1 MRTLKRKTKIIETNA
16 EIWNSV
22 KYSLGKIE
30 NLNVPVCLN
39 ELVAENSECKI
50 SNSNKTIAFQGEK
63 DIL

>member
-22 KYSLGKIE
+22 KFSLGNIG

-39 ELVAENSECKI
+39 EIVAENSECEI